1 MTGWPN
7 GLLPTSSSRKRQGK
21 ERKELT
27 KPTSCSKIKRPSSRL
42 SYSGSSSFS
51 GNVDNE
57 NQHPRSCS
65 HGSCLPR
72 SIPPPPTHTHPNQQ
86 PQTIAALGSWNQYP
100 LKLSHTWVLTVN
112 HGYYC
117 SSLHL
122 VLVTH
127 HSYLKKVSSPCS

>member
-72 SIPPPPTHTHPNQQ
+72 SIPPPPPHTHPPKSATTN
-86 PQTIAALGSWNQYP
+86 N
-100 LKLSHTWVLTVN
+100 
-112 HGYYC
+112 C
-117 SSLHL
+117 SSWKLEPVSIEIIPHMGS
-122 VLVTH
+122 
-127 HSYLKKVSSPCS
+127 HSQPWLLLLLSSPCPCYTS